1 MKNYSYCLITII
13 WLFCLPT
20 ILYSQDT
27 TNYEKY
33 AGKFVYIKTIEG
45 KEFSGRVLEMDS
57 NSIGILL
64 DNKEMLT
71 LQKTEIATINFDKKI
86 GSGNDKSHEVYATR
100 YIFTPSYLRMEKG
113 DNYGRIAIWGAELDY
128 AISKRFTLGMMMT
141 WLGSPMALNGKFAF
155 PISEKV
161 HLGFGCLLA
170 WGGLFFPSGVAALPF
185 GGITFGDARKNIT
198 LTGGYGI
205 SSFMDSFNS
214 TQSGSQLAF
223 AISGMKKT
231 KDGAT
236 VVLESVVIPFVP
248 GSNQPSIFITPALR
262 FHRKNTRSFQAG
274 VLFMM
279 VDGKVVPSPIPT
291 ISWLFKMF

>member
-1 MKNYSYCLITII
+1 MKKYFYQLITI
-13 WLFCLPT
+13 LFLLFVPSF
-20 ILYSQDT
+20 LYSQET
-27 TNYEKY
+27 TNFELY
-33 AGKFVYIKTIEG
+33 AGKFVTVELKDG
-45 KEFSGRVLEMDS
+45 KKISGRVLEIDQS
-57 NSIGILL
+57 SIGILTE
-64 DNKEMLT
+64 NKEMLT
-71 LQKTEIATINFDKKI
+71 IPKLEIVTIGMDNKL
-86 GSGNDKSHEVYATR
+86 GSGYDKSQEVYATR

-113 DNYGRIAIWGAELDY
+113 DNYGRIALWGAELDY
-128 AISKRFTLGMMMT
+128 AISKRFTMGMMMT

-155 PISEKV
+155 PIAKKV

-170 WGGLFFPSGVAALPF
+170 WGGLFFPSGLAALPF

-205 SSFMDSFNS
+205 SSFMDSFNTS
-214 TQSGSQLAF
+214 QSGSQMAF
-223 AISGMKKT
+223 GISAMKKT